1 MAIKPA
7 HSHHQNAGFMTGL
20 SLLLPITLST
30 MAVVLLAPI
39 IPQMVD
45 EYKFLSNFQY
55 WVPMAVTVPALCVA
69 IISPIGGMLGDY
81 FGRRKLL
88 IWSLILYGFVG
99 VAPVFISDFNMLFL
113 TRIGVGITEG
123 MIMVLTT
130 TMIGDYFK
138 GETRDKWLA
147 AQTAVASMSAIV
159 FFNVGGILG
168 AISWRMPFWVY
179 ASSLLML
186 ILVLAYTWEPS
197 KSDPDE
203 NADSA
208 PHNLSW
214 ADFPWAIFIPI
225 MLITVYGSVFF
236 YTVQIQASMGLS
248 QLGLTDPARIGM
260 LTSIASIGVPVG
272 TVIFS
277 RLSKT
282 PAFKLLTVEFAMLA
296 IGFTI
301 MATATDTTT
310 FLIGCFINQLGAG
323 MLLPTLLVW
332 AMSFLSFE
340 IRGRGAGLWTG
351 AFSVGQFLCSI
362 IVPAISGD
370 GGALGPAFRILS
382 YAALAGAVLAAV
394 YWMTRPKTTKA
405 S

>member
-1 MAIKPA
+1 MANKP
-7 HSHHQNAGFMTGL
+7 HVSHHHNPGFMTGL

-39 IPQMVD
+39 IPQMIA
-45 EYKFLSNFQY
+45 EFRHLNNFEY
-55 WVPMAVTVPALCVA
+55 WVPMAVTIPALCVA

-88 IWSLILYGFVG
+88 LWSLALYGFVG
-99 VAPVFISDFNMLFL
+99 VAPVFISDFQLLFL

-147 AQTAVASMSAIV
+147 AQTAVASMSALL

-179 ASSLLML
+179 GSALLML
-186 ILVLAYTWEPS
+186 ILVLAFTWEPS
-197 KSDPDE
+197 AADPEEDAE
-203 NADSA
+203 TA
-208 PHNLSW
+208 PHQLSW
-214 ADFPWAIFIPI
+214 SQFPWAMFIPI
-225 MLITVYGSVFF
+225 LLITVYGSVFF

-248 QLGLTDPARIGM
+248 QLGLSDPARIGM
-260 LTSIASIGVPVG
+260 LTSIASIGVPIG
-272 TVIFS
+272 TIIFS

-282 PAFKLLTVEFAMLA
+282 PAFKLLTVEFVMLA

-301 MATATDTTT
+301 MAMAQDTTT

-362 IVPAISGD
+362 IVPAISGE
-370 GGALGPAFRILS
+370 GGALSPAFQTLS
-382 YAALAGAVLAAV
+382 YAAMVGAIGAAF
-394 YWMTRPKTTKA
+394 YWMRRHVGRG
-405 S
+405 